1 MRSDLITY
9 KDIYSSFLSCDKDIQ
24 KILKTLFISSKPYSD
39 ILKRLLVIN
48 NPDCL
53 DMSNQTYKK
62 VINSMSLSDLI
73 DKGYIRLNPKVSRK
87 THEEIKTYI
96 IITLDNFLSA
106 KASDEYRDYN
116 INFDIICY
124 NDAWDL
130 DDYKNR
136 PLLIAGYIDG
146 ILNSITNN
154 QRNGRS
160 FKSNIKLTGIGRYNF
175 LNCTLHVLN
184 EDFSMY
190 SLSYR
195 GEHFSEDLQRMESL
209 INQDV

>member
-9 KDIYSSFLSCDKDIQ
+9 KNVYSSFLSCDKDIQ

-53 DMSNQTYKK
+53 DMNNQTYKK
-62 VINSMSLSDLI
+62 VIDNMSLSDLI
-73 DKGYIRLNPKVSRK
+73 DNGYIRLNPKVTRK

-96 IITLDNFLSA
+96 IITLDSFLST
-106 KASDEYRDYN
+106 KVNEQYRDYN
-116 INFDIICY
+116 INFDIICN

-146 ILNSITNN
+146 ILNSITSGQRN
-154 QRNGRS
+154 QRS
-160 FKSNIKLTGIGRYNF
+160 LKSNMKLTGIGKYKF
-175 LNCTLHVLN
+175 LSCTLHVLN

-195 GEHFSEDLQRMESL
+195 GQHFSEDLQLMEDL
-209 INQDV
+209 VNQNV